1 LTAATLQRLGGAVT
15 TRIYPR
21 MPHTVNAD
29 EIAFVQ
35 GMMADVASGGG

>member
-1 LTAATLQRLGGAVT
+1 VS

-29 EIAFVQ
+29 EIAYVRA
-35 GMMADVASGGG
+35 MMACVASGGG